1 MSRQKATVRLL
12 STLSWEPPWSISWYI
27 PSRDQWYNR
36 RWGHLW
42 VTGGTYHGQLSRPDK
57 YALYGFLCNKDVIPQ
72 EFTFA
77 QNCIKSFSSTMD
89 GFQTLMRMLVLVHPL
104 LNNRRP
110 PNEMPLLSDS
120 AGFHLYEQEMLN
132 YYLLHEI
139 YGRSEYIALDK
150 SKQFLD
156 GLDGDKYEIERTR
169 LTAILDAVK
178 LNNAELQMKHHI
190 TSLAN
195 TTMNM
200 KNKNNV
206 SKTMDI

>member
-1 MSRQKATVRLL
+1 
-12 STLSWEPPWSISWYI
+12 
-27 PSRDQWYNR
+27 
-36 RWGHLW
+36 
-42 VTGGTYHGQLSRPDK
+42 
-57 YALYGFLCNKDVIPQ
+57 
-72 EFTFA
+72 
-77 QNCIKSFSSTMD
+77 MD

>member
-1 MSRQKATVRLL
+1 
-12 STLSWEPPWSISWYI
+12 
-27 PSRDQWYNR
+27 
-36 RWGHLW
+36 
-42 VTGGTYHGQLSRPDK
+42 
-57 YALYGFLCNKDVIPQ
+57 
-72 EFTFA
+72 
-77 QNCIKSFSSTMD
+77 MD

-110 PNEMPLLSDS
+110 PNETPLFSDS
-120 AGFHLYEQEMLN
+120 AGFHLHEQELLN